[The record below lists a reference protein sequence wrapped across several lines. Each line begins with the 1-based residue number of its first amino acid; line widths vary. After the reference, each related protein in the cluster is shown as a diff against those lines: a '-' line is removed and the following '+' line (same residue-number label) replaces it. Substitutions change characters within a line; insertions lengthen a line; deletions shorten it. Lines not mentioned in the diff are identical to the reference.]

1 MTKPP
6 TARPW
11 PRQRVCLVP
20 GGHETARIR
29 PGLPDEPTGDE
40 LGAMQRRRRMTH
52 FEIDDVSVECSID
65 CVNLAGI
72 MAGRKNAL

>member
-20 GGHETARIR
+20 GGRETARIR
-29 PGLPDEPTGDE
+29 PGLPDKPTGK
-40 LGAMQRRRRMTH
+40 LGAMPKEETEWHTTRLT
-52 FEIDDVSVECSID
+52 
-65 CVNLAGI
+65 
-72 MAGRKNAL
+72 K